1 MAAIAGGEQPPYPAA
16 PRGPVLEG
24 PAVAGP
30 VLDGTALD
38 GPGLDGPGLDGPV
51 LEGTGLDGTGLDG
64 TALDAPGLDVTGLD
78 GTALRDILLAPG
90 CQPQVAADCEALVDR
105 EVAELSGVTGAAV
118 RLAYR
123 TVRAFDAGH
132 IRIMIESLLPD
143 VADALQPWWT
153 GFATDPGAEAGDF
166 GAYLARREDEVA
178 EALIGI
184 TDERR
189 KFSHRPTIVKAY
201 NTVRPHAVKHV
212 KAALPAVGR
221 LVQQHAA

>member
-16 PRGPVLEG
+16 PRSPVLEG

-30 VLDGTALD
+30 VLGGTAL
-38 GPGLDGPGLDGPV
+38 G
-51 LEGTGLDGTGLDG
+51 G
-64 TALDAPGLDVTGLD
+64 TALG
-78 GTALRDILLAPG
+78 GTALRDILLAPES
-90 CQPQVAADCEALVDR
+90 QPRVAADCEALVDR
-105 EVAELSGVTGAAV
+105 EVADLSGVTGAAV

-123 TVRAFDAGH
+123 TVRTFDAGH
-132 IRIMIESLLPD
+132 IRVMIESLLPD

-153 GFATDPGAEAGDF
+153 GFTTDPGAEAGDF
-166 GAYLARREDEVA
+166 AAYLARREDEVA

-212 KAALPAVGR
+212 KAALPALGR